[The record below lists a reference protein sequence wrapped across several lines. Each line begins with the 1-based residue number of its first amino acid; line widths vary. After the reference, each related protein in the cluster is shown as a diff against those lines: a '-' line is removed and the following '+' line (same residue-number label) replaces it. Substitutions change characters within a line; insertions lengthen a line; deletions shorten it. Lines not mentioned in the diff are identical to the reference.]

1 MLHRSRLA
9 SLAELDIR
17 IAQAEA
23 AVRRHARLAEHAERG
38 GDEARRA
45 RGLLSVAEERLEL
58 LSRSRDV
65 LLGGDEGRDELVEA
79 ELRAG

>member
-1 MLHRSRLA
+1 MLHQSRLA

-23 AVRRHARLAEHAERG
+23 AVRRHTRLAEHAERG